1 MLLNERVVWVTG
13 ASSGIGRSTAI
24 RLAGEGA
31 TLILAGR
38 SQERLDE
45 VAQKIRSLNA
55 PECLTLAYDVADADA
70 VKQAFKIVS
79 AQYGRLDGLVNN
91 AGILEESLLSMITPA
106 HIERTFSINVFG
118 VLYHMQLASRL
129 MMRKKRGSIVNISS
143 IMGNRGKEG
152 LSVYGASKA
161 AVVGATVSAS
171 KELAQFQIRVNAIA
185 PGFIATE
192 MTERLNEDMYQKRL
206 GGVKMKRA
214 GQPEEVADTV
224 LYLLSDLSNYVTG
237 QTIGVDG
244 GMIE

>member
-45 VAQKIRSLNA
+45 VAQEIRALNA
-55 PECLTLAYDVADADA
+55 PECLILAYNVADADA
-70 VKQAFKIVS
+70 VKQAFKTVS

-91 AGILEESLLSMITPA
+91 AGILEESLLSTVTPA
-106 HIERTFSINVFG
+106 HVERIFSINVFG

-143 IMGNRGKEG
+143 IIGSRGKEG

-161 AVVGATVSAS
+161 AVIGATVSAS
-171 KELAQFQIRVNAIA
+171 KELAPFQIRVNAIA

-206 GGVKMKRA
+206 SGVKMKRA